1 MDQLERQAWAW
12 LEERRRTLWAYK
24 NPAPLLSFQDDPA
37 VVDPSRLEAPLR
49 SAVQRLIELSPTDW
63 EERDLLPLFE

>member
-1 MDQLERQAWAW
+1 MDQLEQQAWAW
-12 LEERRRTLWAYK
+12 LERRRRTLWEYE

-37 VVDPSRLEAPLR
+37 AVDPSLLEIPLR

-63 EERDLLPLFE
+63 EDRSMLILRE